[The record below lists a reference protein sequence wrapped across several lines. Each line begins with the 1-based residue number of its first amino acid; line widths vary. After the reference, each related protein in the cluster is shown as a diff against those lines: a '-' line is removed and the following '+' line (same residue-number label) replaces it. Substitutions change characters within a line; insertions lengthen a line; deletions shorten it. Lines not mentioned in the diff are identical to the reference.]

1 MNGNWAFPS
10 WGVQHE
16 FCFWQ
21 RTFPLNPEGCSSTMH
36 FALET
41 GVHPLWSFRGAGRLL
56 FENVLIITTV
66 TLLACTLFSVAH
78 ILECIFLTRER
89 LQCHLTSY
97 NAFWYLHSSC
107 QVLNAGRFSADS
119 PQSKPERQWT
129 DGVVPCVKVASTKP
143 GDRMVGGQ
151 NGLLHAILWPPH
163 TGYMC
168 SHMHIHT
175 QMTKS
180 KEVGRLFSVCR
191 R

>member
-16 FCFWQ
+16 SCFWQ

-56 FENVLIITTV
+56 FENVLIITTM

-107 QVLNAGRFSADS
+107 QALNAGRFSTDS

-129 DGVVPCVKVASTKP
+129 DGVVLCVNVASTKP
-143 GDRMVGGQ
+143 GDPHGGRTERTSTCYP
-151 NGLLHAILWPPH
+151 LTSAHVLYVFTYAH
-163 TGYMC
+163 TYTSDKIKRSGK
-168 SHMHIHT
+168 T
-175 QMTKS
+175 
-180 KEVGRLFSVCR
+180 F
-191 R
+191 